1 MRCNIHELF
10 ASCYLSICS
19 TVACVCLTFSRI
31 VVTPQA
37 FSFCST
43 PAARAA
49 CPTPLQSAVVRSA
62 LILDMSRPEWD
73 PSERLRQRAVNNPQL
88 QRLRVIVA
96 VHQMDEESVVA
107 AFMDR

>member
-1 MRCNIHELF
+1 
-10 ASCYLSICS
+10 
-19 TVACVCLTFSRI
+19 
-31 VVTPQA
+31 
-37 FSFCST
+37 
-43 PAARAA
+43 
-49 CPTPLQSAVVRSA
+49 
-62 LILDMSRPEWD
+62 MSRPEWD